1 MHAGAH
7 RSVKGSAVPSPVS
20 THAPISDTW
29 TFFEGDWHAGN
40 VGIMGPRTH
49 AAWLG
54 SMLFDGARAFEGTT
68 PDLDLHLL
76 RINQSATRFGL
87 EPVISHERWLELTQ
101 EGIRRFAPGTAL
113 YIRPMYWPDTG
124 MVGGGVKFDPASTR
138 WCLCLYEAPMP
149 EPKGISVTLSPFRR
163 PTIEC
168 APVDAKAGC
177 LYPNNARAITEA
189 GRRGFDNCLLR
200 DFLGNVAELGNA
212 NVFMVKDGVAYT
224 PVANGTF
231 LAGVTRRR
239 VIGLLRDDGV
249 PVVEATLT
257 WDDFLC
263 ADEIF
268 SAGNFSKLMPVIR
281 IEDRPLQPGP
291 MFRKAR
297 ELYWAFAHGG

>member
-1 MHAGAH
+1 M
-7 RSVKGSAVPSPVS
+7 VS
-20 THAPISDTW
+20 Y
-29 TFFEGDWHAGN
+29 
-40 VGIMGPRTH
+40 
-49 AAWLG
+49 
-54 SMLFDGARAFEGTT
+54 
-68 PDLDLHLL
+68 
-76 RINQSATRFGL
+76 
-87 EPVISHERWLELTQ
+87 ERWLELTLD
-101 EGIRRFAPGTAL
+101 GIKKFAPGTAL

-124 MVGGGVKFDPASTR
+124 MVGGGVKFDLASTR

-200 DFLGNVAELGNA
+200 DFLGNIAELGNA

-224 PVANGTF
+224 PTANGTF

-249 PVVEATLT
+249 PVIEATLT
-257 WDDFLC
+257 WDDFLG

-268 SAGNFSKLMPVIR
+268 SAGNFSKVMPVIR
-281 IEDRPLQPGP
+281 IEERELQPGP
-291 MFRKAR
+291 IFRKAR